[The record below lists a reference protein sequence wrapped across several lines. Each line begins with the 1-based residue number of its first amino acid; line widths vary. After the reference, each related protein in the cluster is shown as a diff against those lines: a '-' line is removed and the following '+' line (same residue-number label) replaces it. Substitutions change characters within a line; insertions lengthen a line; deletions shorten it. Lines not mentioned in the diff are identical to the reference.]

1 MIMTSTPKEVTNL
14 KINFAQINQL
24 NKKFDQKVSKTLRET
39 IERSNSNTKNG
50 ILYLLTRRS
59 YY

>member
-1 MIMTSTPKEVTNL
+1 MTSTPKEVTNL
-14 KINFAQINQL
+14 KINFAQITQL

-39 IERSNSNTKNG
+39 IERSNSNPKYG